1 MMSVG
6 HCTQRKPHLWGRPCL
21 VVSLV
26 PKLPAH
32 QIHLLFRTVD
42 VNPAAPWRNGSK
54 DRSDCKKSWDAA
66 AISCTFSTR
75 KMTQVKLVATGEVP
89 PPPFDLSGDCD
100 VECPGALLAVN
111 TIRYFTVVTWL
122 RILHKVHNSWNQQIL
137 RYALLL
143 SSRRPLET
151 PSLSS

>member
-6 HCTQRKPHLWGRPCL
+6 HCTQRKPHHWGPPCL

-26 PKLPAH
+26 PKLLAH

-42 VNPAAPWRNGSK
+42 VNTAAPWCNGSK
-54 DRSDCKKSWDAA
+54 ERSDCKISWDAA
-66 AISCTFSTR
+66 AISRTFAVR
-75 KMTQVKLVATGEVP
+75 KTSQLKLLATGDDP
-89 PPPFDLSGDCD
+89 SPLDISGDCD
-100 VECPGALLAVN
+100 VECPGPLFTVN
-111 TIRYFTVVTWL
+111 TLWFFTVVTWL
-122 RILHKVHNSWNQQIL
+122 RISHKVHNSKNQQIL

-143 SSRRPLET
+143 SSGRPLET